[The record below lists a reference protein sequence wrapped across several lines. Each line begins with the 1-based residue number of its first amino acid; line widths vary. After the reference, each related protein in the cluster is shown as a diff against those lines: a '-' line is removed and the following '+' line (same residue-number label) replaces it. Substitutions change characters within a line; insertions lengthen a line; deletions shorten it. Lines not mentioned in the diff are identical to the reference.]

1 MIWRFSPGYIQA
13 HQVVPGTTCNDFI
26 CYFHCPQ
33 LLFESEGRVR
43 VEMHEDH
50 CVFIIEGAEK
60 EDEGVY
66 RVIVKNPV
74 GEDKADITVKVIGKW
89 RKEIT
94 RAWKHLEF
102 TGTHPSLKLRQVL
115 TLGLEKQK
123 RIKKVGKTINH
134 KI

>member
-1 MIWRFSPGYIQA
+1 MIWRLSPVYIQA
-13 HQVVPGTTCNDFI
+13 HQAVPGTIYTDFI

-50 CVFIIEGAEK
+50 CVFTIEGAEK

-89 RKEIT
+89 SKEKN
-94 RAWKHLEF
+94 RAWKHCEF
-102 TGTHPSLKLRQVL
+102 TETHPSLKLREVL
-115 TLGLEKQK
+115 TLG
-123 RIKKVGKTINH
+123 
-134 KI
+134 

>member
-1 MIWRFSPGYIQA
+1 MSHTDCCF
-13 HQVVPGTTCNDFI
+13 
-26 CYFHCPQ
+26 YFHCPQ

-43 VEMHEDH
+43 VEKHEDH

-89 RKEIT
+89 KNVIT
-94 RAWKHLEF
+94 RAQKHLKF
-102 TGTHPSLKLRQVL
+102 TEIHPTVEQARSWLK
-115 TLGLEKQK
+115 
-123 RIKKVGKTINH
+123 KKK
-134 KI
+134 KKA